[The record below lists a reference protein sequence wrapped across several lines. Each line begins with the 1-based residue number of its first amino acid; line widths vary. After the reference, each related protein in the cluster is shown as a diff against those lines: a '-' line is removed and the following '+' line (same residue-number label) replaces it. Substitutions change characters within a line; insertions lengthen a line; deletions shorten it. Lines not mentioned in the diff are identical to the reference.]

1 MRGIY
6 TSIILIILLNIVG
19 CASVETQFHD
29 VSASEI
35 RKEERI
41 QKEMV
46 FNVAEREEIRVLR
59 VAYPIMVSNASLCL
73 KVAHTAGLGFWSE
86 FDFKR
91 IDRPFAKRS
100 LSVDENVR
108 VRFVHPNS
116 PAEKEGIQVDDILV
130 RVNGK
135 EIASGRKGDKA
146 YKNIF
151 KNYKK
156 DKFRA
161 VFKRKNNIYNVE
173 LKFDAQCD
181 YKVRYD
187 YRDSEINAWAD
198 GKHVVITRGMLRF
211 AESDHALAG
220 VIAHELAHN
229 VMVHAQKGTYN
240 ASVGALAGLVLDSV
254 VIGHAD
260 IDGGGVFS
268 EFGKSFGWSAHS
280 VKMEQEADYVGLYF
294 MERAGYDIT
303 IMPHF
308 WRKMASE
315 NYDKAIDM
323 ETSHPTS
330 VKRFVALEK
339 TREEIA
345 KKKRARAPLL
355 PNKNDKSFRVIKT
368 DLKYSN

>member
-6 TSIILIILLNIVG
+6 TSVILIILLNIVG

-35 RKEERI
+35 KKEERI
-41 QKEMV
+41 QREMV
-46 FNVAEREEIRVLR
+46 LNVAEREEIRVLR
-59 VAYPIMVSNASLCL
+59 VAYPIMVANAPLCS

-86 FDFKR
+86 FDFKK
-91 IDRPFAKRS
+91 DERPFAKRS
-100 LSVDENVR
+100 LFVDENVR

-116 PAEKEGIQVDDILV
+116 PAAIGGIQVDDILV
-130 RVNGK
+130 VVNGK
-135 EIASGRKGDKA
+135 EIVSGRKGDKT

-156 DKFRA
+156 DSFSA

-173 LKFDAQCD
+173 LKFDEQCD

-198 GKHVVITRGMLRF
+198 GKRVVIARGILRF
-211 AESDHALAG
+211 AEDDHTLAG

-229 VMVHAQKGTYN
+229 VMVHAHKVKHN
-240 ASVGALAGLVLDSV
+240 ASVGALAGFVLDRV
-254 VIGHAD
+254 VIGYAD
-260 IDGGGVFS
+260 IDDGGIFS
-268 EFGKSFGWSAHS
+268 EFGKSLGWGAHS

-294 MERAGYDIT
+294 MERAGYDIS

-315 NYDKAIDM
+315 NYDKAIGM

-330 VKRFVALEK
+330 VKRFIALEK
-339 TREEIA
+339 TRAEIA
-345 KKKRARAPLL
+345 KKKRAGAPLL
-355 PNKNDKSFRVIKT
+355 PNKNNRSFRVIKT
-368 DLKYSN
+368 DLEYEK